1 MTTKLDLDLRFD
13 RVDLSESFN
22 NFIVITKSGFAVRV
36 GFKASATTLKC
47 FFRINFIGAFSNRA
61 VDARAYT
68 KYSDEVLK
76 YKLRGC

>member
-36 GFKASATTLKC
+36 GFKASATTL
-47 FFRINFIGAFSNRA
+47 NVSLEA
-61 VDARAYT
+61 V
-68 KYSDEVLK
+68 L
-76 YKLRGC
+76 